1 MVYSFTDLVKYQ
13 KIELL
18 ARQLTDFKLSS
29 LKFIAGTQIL
39 IGAGKENIR
48 IFKLKNN
55 YLPSQ
60 LISLNNTARG
70 KEFNNSCAGVFEG
83 KKLQNF
89 YVTTECGLL
98 YFINNVTRKV
108 DKILQLHDG
117 SISAIFMTKK
127 FALTASRG
135 GSVKLWGLDFGRLIS
150 EVQINQTIR
159 SVDVNVH
166 ETEISVLSDDGALS
180 VLELDTSSFSMVM
193 RSH

>member
-1 MVYSFTDLVKYQ
+1 M
-13 KIELL
+13 
-18 ARQLTDFKLSS
+18 
-29 LKFIAGTQIL
+29 

-48 IFKLKNN
+48 VFKLKNN

-70 KEFNNSCAGVFEG
+70 KEFNNSCAGAFEG

-98 YFINNVTRKV
+98 YIINNVTRKV

-127 FALTASRG
+127 FALTASRS
-135 GSVKLWGLDFGRLIS
+135 GSVKLWGLDFGKLIS
-150 EVQINQTIR
+150 EVQIN
-159 SVDVNVH
+159 
-166 ETEISVLSDDGALS
+166 
-180 VLELDTSSFSMVM
+180 
-193 RSH
+193 